1 MILMVIFTYAIM
13 WATLTEAENIGGVA
27 MKLNREELCHETRNV
42 LDKIN
47 DGEFPEVYEY
57 LDGILID
64 EDVITASPYEIAATL
79 GKCDNPKPF
88 PHFLIDFIT
97 GLFDC
102 EITEGNT
109 DAMCELGGYYY
120 DGGRGFEQSFAK
132 AVQLYKMAAEQG
144 NRYAY
149 NCLGYCYYY
158 GRDME
163 LDYEK
168 AFRCFATGAF
178 AGQLESMYKIGDM
191 YLRGQFVDKDEQEA
205 FIIYNRCLE
214 MMDDDSRSYV
224 AGPVHLRLGD
234 MCLKGIGTVADPEAA
249 LFHYNLAEILLYRMV
264 KDGNYMY
271 KKSLRLSIE
280 GQDKAR
286 AALADHIPA
295 DEWIDE
301 PI

>member
-1 MILMVIFTYAIM
+1 
-13 WATLTEAENIGGVA
+13 
-27 MKLNREELCHETRNV
+27 MKLDHEALYHEVRKV
-42 LDKIN
+42 LDLIN

-57 LDGILID
+57 LDGILIID
-64 EDVITASPYEIAATL
+64 DVVTESPYEIADAL
-79 GKCDNPKPF
+79 GKCDNPKFF
-88 PHFLIDFIT
+88 PPFLIDFMT
-97 GLFDC
+97 DLYNC
-102 EITEGNT
+102 EIAEGNT
-109 DAMCELGGYYY
+109 DAMCALGGYYY
-120 DGGRGFEQSFAK
+120 DGARGFEQSFAK

-163 LDYEK
+163 PDYEK
-168 AFRCFATGAF
+168 AFRCFAIGAF

-191 YLRGQFVDKDEQEA
+191 YLHGQFVDKDEQEA

-234 MCLKGIGTVADPEAA
+234 MCLKGIGTGADPEAA
-249 LFHYNLAEILLYRMV
+249 LFHYNLAEIMLYHMV
-264 KDGNYMY
+264 KDGDRKY
-271 KKSLRLSIE
+271 KKSLNLAVE
-280 GQDKAR
+280 GQAKAK